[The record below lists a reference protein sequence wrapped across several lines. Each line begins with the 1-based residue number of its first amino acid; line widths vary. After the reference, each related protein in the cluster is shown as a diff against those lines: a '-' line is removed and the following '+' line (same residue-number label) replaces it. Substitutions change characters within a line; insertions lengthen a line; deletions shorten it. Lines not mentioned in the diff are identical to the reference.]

1 MFHVPDSSMGC
12 RYHDCR
18 AKIQVRR
25 IKNRKKGTD
34 KHAVISTT
42 MIAIREKSKYHL
54 YKAA

>member
-1 MFHVPDSSMGC
+1 MFHVPDSSMGY

-42 MIAIREKSKYHL
+42 MIAMREKSKYHL